1 MLALTFQIDDSR
13 VALDVRRI
21 SRVVPRVPLAHPAGS
36 PLWLAGV
43 FVYAQTM
50 VPVVDVH
57 RLLGSGECPVQL
69 SSRIILV
76 PWPPVE
82 GAQGYLGLLAA
93 NVSEIRDIP
102 APAKDTSPVSAQP
115 MLGPA
120 VVEHGEIVRLLD
132 LERLLPAAVR
142 DQLAGVFAA

>member
-13 VALDVRRI
+13 LALDVRRI

-36 PLWLAGV
+36 PPWLAGV

-76 PWPPVE
+76 PWPPV

-102 APAKDTSPVSAQP
+102 APAVDTSPVSAQP

-120 VVEHGEIVRLLD
+120 VVEQSEIVRLLD

-142 DQLAGVFAA
+142 DQLAGVVAA